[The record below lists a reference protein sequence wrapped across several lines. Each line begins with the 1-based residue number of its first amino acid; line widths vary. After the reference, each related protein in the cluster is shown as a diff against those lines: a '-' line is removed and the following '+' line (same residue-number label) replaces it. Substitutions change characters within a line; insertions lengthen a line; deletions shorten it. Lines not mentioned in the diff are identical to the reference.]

1 MKKIFTLV
9 AGVFLFATTLSAQSL
24 TDFLKGAATSVVDEI
39 TGGKATEA
47 LLPGSW
53 SYADPAVRLVG
64 SDVLADMLANT
75 ATQTIESKLKKAYE
89 YAGIKSGACS
99 FTFDKDGVFSMMVG
113 KRTLSGTYTF
123 EAATH
128 KLQLLFDSSLIKL
141 GAMTGYAFIDGDNV
155 DLVFDCPKLFD
166 LIVKLGAKVSSLSA
180 LTAIVEK
187 YDGMMLGFSLTRN

>member
-1 MKKIFTLV
+1 MENGPV
-9 AGVFLFATTLSAQSL
+9 ADHPVH
-24 TDFLKGAATSVVDEI
+24 D
-39 TGGKATEA
+39 
-47 LLPGSW
+47 
-53 SYADPAVRLVG
+53 SYGDPAVRLVG

-99 FTFDKDGVFSMMVG
+99 FTFDKDGGFSMMVG

-128 KLQLLFDSSLIKL
+128 KLQLSFDSSLIKM

-180 LTAIVEK
+180 LTTIVEK